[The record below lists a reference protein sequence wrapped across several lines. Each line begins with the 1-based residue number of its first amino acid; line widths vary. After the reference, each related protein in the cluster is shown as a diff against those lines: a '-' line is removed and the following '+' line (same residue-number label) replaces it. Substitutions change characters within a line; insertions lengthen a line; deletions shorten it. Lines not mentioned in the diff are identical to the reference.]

1 MREMSTTA
9 DPDTVAPADD
19 RIPTEFMAYWDALDR
34 PRVRRQS
41 ALARRVLGFP
51 LVPDDARVREFAH
64 GCYDADPI
72 AEAFVDEVYLG
83 RSANEGRRM
92 LDQAISGGIGA
103 VADAPASMVRLFE
116 DSERDPHWLDR
127 ERMLLGAKTFR
138 RLGPAA
144 FSFAGAST
152 LLAYTE
158 NSIVKPLALTGA
170 YAGDTALN
178 RFMETARFWID
189 TTEPGGLDPGGP
201 GRATAIRVRVM
212 HVFVRRRLLR
222 HPEWDSDAWGV
233 PISQSEMIIP
243 LLDGSLATGFAL
255 KLIGHRTTLAEVD
268 AMMHFWRYVGHIMGV
283 QPRSFPET
291 IREGIQLSAM
301 YMLKRSYLAGDD
313 GRELVESY
321 PRAFAPKSGTG
332 FRKRVRDELNY
343 RAQLGY
349 TRYFLPRGFY
359 RRYSMPSAW
368 PWALH
373 PLAQAPVNFTASTL
387 ARHNTTAGAL
397 LDRYQRRRRETWWR
411 NEMGDKQS
419 HFKAAEQFRR

>member
-1 MREMSTTA
+1 MSATA
-9 DPDTVAPADD
+9 EAPAP
-19 RIPTEFMAYWDALDR
+19 RTSRHIPAEFAAYWQALER
-34 PRVRRQS
+34 PGVKRQR
-41 ALARRVLGFP
+41 ALALRFLGFDA
-51 LVPDDARVREFAH
+51 VPSEERVREFAH

-92 LDQAISGGIGA
+92 LDQAIAGG
-103 VADAPASMVRLFE
+103 VDSVPDAPESMRRLFE
-116 DSERDPHWLDR
+116 ESEREPEWLDR
-127 ERMLLGAKTFR
+127 DRMLLGAKTFR

-158 NSIVKPLALTGA
+158 NSIVKPLALTGT

-189 TTEPGGLDPGGP
+189 TTEPGGLEPGAQ

-222 HPEWDSDAWGV
+222 HPEWNLAAWGV

-255 KLIGHRTTLAEVD
+255 KLMGHRTTMAEID
-268 AMMHFWRYVGHIMGV
+268 AMVHFWRYVGHIMGV
-283 QPRSFPET
+283 QPRRFPET
-291 IREGIQLSAM
+291 VVESIQLSMM

-321 PRAFAPKSGTG
+321 PRAFVPKSAGG
-332 FRKRVRDELNY
+332 IRKRVRDEINY

-349 TRYFLPRGFY
+349 TRFFLPGRFY
-359 RRYSMPSAW
+359 RRYDMPQPW

-373 PLAQAPVNFTASTL
+373 PLAQAPVNFVASTL
-387 ARHNTTAGAL
+387 ARHSSAGDAL
-397 LDRYQRRRRETWWR
+397 LDRYQRWRRETWWH
-411 NEMGDKQS
+411 NEMGDKRS
-419 HFKAAEQFRR
+419 HFQAAEQFRR